1 MPVPQ
6 LRRAALVALFVLLLV
21 SLAGRTL
28 FMLWEPPFDGAI
40 HYDDVREL
48 GAAYWPM
55 NLYLGGPAYA
65 VSWTAAA
72 VFIVALARGRA
83 GVLNLVGA
91 FLAGL
96 GAVVFALAI
105 TAEVLPF
112 AYAADPAVLAE
123 PEGRALFDTFNDQLD
138 GLLPAILG
146 SQLAIV
152 LGMVLALVGILI
164 GRTMPRPLVIA
175 ALVYVVAF
183 VLVPQDAGRAV
194 VVVSYLVQVALVAA
208 IGWYGLRAA
217 TDRAAIDRAAID
229 GAATGPAATDG
240 AVTAGERP

>member
-1 MPVPQ
+1 MPVPNTVPVPK
-6 LRRAALVALFVLLLV
+6 LRRAALVALFALLLV
-21 SLAGRTL
+21 ALAGRTL

-48 GAAYWPM
+48 GSAYWPM

-65 VSWTAAA
+65 VSWIAAA
-72 VFIVALARGRA
+72 VFIVGLARGRA

-96 GAVVFALAI
+96 GGVVFALAI

-112 AYAADPAVLAE
+112 AYAADPAVLPE
-123 PEGRALFDTFNDQLD
+123 QEGRALFDVFNDQLG

-146 SQLAIV
+146 SQVAIV

-164 GRTMPRPLVIA
+164 GRTMPRPLVVA

-194 VVVSYLVQVALVAA
+194 VVVSYLLQVALVAA

-217 TDRAAIDRAAID
+217 TAD
-229 GAATGPAATDG
+229 
-240 AVTAGERP
+240 ERP